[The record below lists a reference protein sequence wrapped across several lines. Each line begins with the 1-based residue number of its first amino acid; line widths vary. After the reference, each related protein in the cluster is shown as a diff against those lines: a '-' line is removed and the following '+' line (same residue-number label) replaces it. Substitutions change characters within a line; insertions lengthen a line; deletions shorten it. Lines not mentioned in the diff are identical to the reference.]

1 MKKALLI
8 LTLLSGSL
16 ATYAQ
21 DKPEPLVDRGLISEL
36 LSTIAIVIVVYL
48 ISSFIVRIIQQNF
61 EYRLKSKI
69 VDKQTSEGVV
79 SQLMQPEKSSS
90 RMRIVL
96 QWFCTLLGVGIG
108 FALMAATEPLGLHS
122 LAIMAFSVAAGLG
135 AYYFF
140 GKKENI

>member
-1 MKKALLI
+1 MKKAFLI
-8 LTLLSGSL
+8 MTLLGGTL

-21 DKPEPLVDRGLISEL
+21 DKPEPLVDRSLISDL
-36 LSTIAIVIVVYL
+36 LSTIAIVFVVYL
-48 ISSFIVRIIQQNF
+48 ISNFIVRIIRHNF
-61 EYRLKSKI
+61 DYRLKSKI

-79 SQLMQPEKSSS
+79 TQLVQPEQPGT
-90 RMRIVL
+90 RRAVL

-108 FALMAATEPLGLHS
+108 FALMAATQPVGLHS

-140 GKKENI
+140 GKKAND

>member
-1 MKKALLI
+1 MKKAFLVM
-8 LTLLSGSL
+8 TLLGGTL

-21 DKPEPLVDRGLISEL
+21 DKPEPLVDRSLISDL
-36 LSTIAIVIVVYL
+36 LSTIAIVFVVYL
-48 ISSFIVRIIQQNF
+48 ISNFIVRIIRHNF
-61 EYRLKSKI
+61 DYRLKSKI

-79 SQLMQPEKSSS
+79 TQLVQPEQPGT
-90 RMRIVL
+90 RRAVL

-108 FALMAATEPLGLHS
+108 FALMAATEPVVLHS

-140 GKKENI
+140 GKRAND